1 MDKKVI
7 VLYGLFGLVTFN
19 LWSAWKAAH
28 PVVMPAT
35 TVANNQGSLVPSP
48 LGTSQTEVETNQQDL
63 VTIQTDVFNLSINP
77 IIGRIIKADLLQ
89 FPASD
94 YQDKTPLSLLTSD
107 INHPYFAAAEFVSMD
122 NGQAQTIPFHYELG
136 QKTYLLHKKDK
147 ALDIV
152 FKGTSNNGLILEKA
166 YHFTP
171 GSYVMDVSYRLKN
184 TSDRPV
190 KTYLNQQISWTNP
203 KIPEASMFQIGSYT
217 GASFGQPG
225 KHRYKKVSFDDMKKN
240 KLDIDTKGGWVA
252 MQQHYFLSA
261 WVPNQDSLNRLYTQQ
276 INDQFIIGSVSEPY
290 VIEPNQSLNLSSKFY
305 VGPEDTAVLKTL
317 APGLDLTV
325 DYGWLWFLSDALFS
339 LMKTIYNV
347 LGNWGWSIVLITILI
362 KLAFFK
368 LSASSYRSMANM
380 RRLQPKLEQLKQR
393 FGDDKAKFSQA
404 TMELYRQEKVNPLGG
419 CLPIIVQIPVF
430 IALYWVLVESVEL
443 RHAPFVF
450 WIKDLSASD
459 PLHILPL
466 IMGLTMFIQQK
477 LNPTPPDPTQAKVMM
492 LMPIFFTF
500 LFWGFPSGLVLYWI
514 VNNSLSILQQWWITR
529 KYQDK
534 VLVKS

>member
-28 PVVMPAT
+28 PVVMPSA
-35 TVANNQGSLVPSP
+35 TVANNQGSQVPSP

-136 QKTYLLHKKDK
+136 QKTYLLHQKDK

-171 GSYVMDVSYRLKN
+171 GSYVMDVSYRLQN
-184 TSDRPV
+184 TSDKPV

-261 WVPNQDSLNRLYTQQ
+261 WVPHQDSLNRLYTQQ

>member
-1 MDKKVI
+1 
-7 VLYGLFGLVTFN
+7 
-19 LWSAWKAAH
+19 
-28 PVVMPAT
+28 
-35 TVANNQGSLVPSP
+35 
-48 LGTSQTEVETNQQDL
+48 
-63 VTIQTDVFNLSINP
+63 
-77 IIGRIIKADLLQ
+77 
-89 FPASD
+89 
-94 YQDKTPLSLLTSD
+94 
-107 INHPYFAAAEFVSMD
+107 
-122 NGQAQTIPFHYELG
+122 
-136 QKTYLLHKKDK
+136 
-147 ALDIV
+147 
-152 FKGTSNNGLILEKA
+152 
-166 YHFTP
+166 
-171 GSYVMDVSYRLKN
+171 
-184 TSDRPV
+184 
-190 KTYLNQQISWTNP
+190 
-203 KIPEASMFQIGSYT
+203 
-217 GASFGQPG
+217 
-225 KHRYKKVSFDDMKKN
+225 
-240 KLDIDTKGGWVA
+240 
-252 MQQHYFLSA
+252 
-261 WVPNQDSLNRLYTQQ
+261 
-276 INDQFIIGSVSEPY
+276 
-290 VIEPNQSLNLSSKFY
+290 
-305 VGPEDTAVLKTL
+305 
-317 APGLDLTV
+317 
-325 DYGWLWFLSDALFS
+325 
-339 LMKTIYNV
+339 
-347 LGNWGWSIVLITILI
+347 
-362 KLAFFK
+362 
-368 LSASSYRSMANM
+368 MANM